1 MTNQSTVT
9 EFLLQGF
16 SDVRELQILHFVLFL
31 VIYLAAL
38 MGNLLIIT
46 AVALD
51 HHLHTP
57 MYFFLGNL
65 SFLDICY
72 ISVTIPK
79 SMVSSLNNTRLISFS
94 GCVAQVYLGLHFASA
109 ELALLTAMAYDRY
122 VAICHPLRYRVIMT
136 RGACAQMAAGSWI
149 SSCIYSLL
157 HTANT
162 FRLPFCGSNVIDQ
175 FFCDIP
181 QLLKLSCSDTST
193 NEILVILCSAFLGL
207 IFFLSILVSYIHIFS
222 TVLRIPSAQGRYKA
236 FSTCLPHLVVFWLF
250 ISTGIYTY
258 LTPVSASS
266 PYQDMLAAVLYSVAS
281 PIINPLIY
289 SLRNKE
295 IREALGKILGKIFF
309 TKTLFTS

>member
-1 MTNQSTVT
+1 MSNQTSVT
-9 EFLLQGF
+9 EFLLLGF
-16 SDVRELQILHFVLFL
+16 SDVRDLQILHFFFFL

-38 MGNLLIIT
+38 MGNLLIIS
-46 AVALD
+46 AIALD

-72 ISVTIPK
+72 ISVTVPK
-79 SMVSSLNNTRLISFS
+79 SMANSLNNNRLISFS
-94 GCVAQVYLGLHFASA
+94 GCVAQLYFGITFAFA
-109 ELALLTAMAYDRY
+109 EVTLLTAMAYDRY

-136 RGACAQMAAGSWI
+136 RGACVQMAAGSWV
-149 SSCIYSLL
+149 SSSIYSVL

-162 FRLPFCGSNVIDQ
+162 FRLTFCGSNVVDQ

-181 QLLKLSCSDTST
+181 QLLKLACTDTSA
-193 NEILVILCSAFLGL
+193 NEVVVIAVSALVGLFFFISIFL
-207 IFFLSILVSYIHIFS
+207 SYIHIFS
-222 TVLRIPSAQGRYKA
+222 AVLRIPSSQGRYKA
-236 FSTCLPHLVVFWLF
+236 FSTCVPHLLVFSLF

-258 LTPVSASS
+258 LRPGSAASS
-266 PYQDMLAAVLYSVAS
+266 YQGILAAVLYTVVS

-295 IREALGKILGKIFF
+295 IKEALGKILSKMFF
-309 TKTLFTS
+309 TKNIFTS